1 MSPSI
6 STRERTISEQE
17 RSSTTVVRIRYTAAR
32 TGLAR
37 LAIPGRTVEIGDVI
51 DVSPERAVSYL
62 TAHATRSGSL
72 VADFEPEETPEE
84 EPAEPLPEVDE
95 GPPARLRHREEP
107 ELSPTEPEAATI
119 AEAPESGGTG
129 AVIESG
135 VAEAD
140 PGNENTGPAGGGT

>member
-1 MSPSI
+1 M
-6 STRERTISEQE
+6 
-17 RSSTTVVRIRYTAAR
+17 VRIRYTAAR

-51 DVSPERAVSYL
+51 DVSPERAESYL

-72 VADFEPEETPEE
+72 VADFEPEEAPEEAPE
-84 EPAEPLPEVDE
+84 EPAEPLPEVDDA
-95 GPPARLRHREEP
+95 PPARLRHRKEP

-140 PGNENTGPAGGGT
+140 PGNENTGPAGGGN